1 MQPFKAYS
9 TQKPAITIRYWRNL
23 ALAVIAAVTITV
35 IITSQIVGVTQ
46 VNNDSDRNINTN
58 HVIGSHKENVISG
71 SIVLNPQG
79 DFFRGIY
86 VPDDAQNAVLQGN
99 FTVTNSTSAN
109 SVSTVVIWSQQEFI
123 NYLSNHNSSPCYNK
137 DFMPMPSGNIN
148 VTLSSGQYLILI
160 SGASVDT
167 KILQA
172 QIDLTYIN

>member
-1 MQPFKAYS
+1 MQPFNACP
-9 TQKPAITIRYWRNL
+9 TQKPAITKRYCRNL
-23 ALAVIAAVTITV
+23 ALAVIVAVTITV
-35 IITSQIVGVTQ
+35 ILTSQVVSLTQ
-46 VNNDSDRNINTN
+46 INNDPNRNINTN
-58 HVIGSHKENVISG
+58 HVIGSHTENVISG

-79 DFFRGIY
+79 DFFRGIC

-109 SVSTVVIWSQQEFI
+109 NVVTVIIWSQQEFI
-123 NYLSNHNSSPCYNK
+123 NYLNNHNSSPCYNEG
-137 DFMPMPSGNIN
+137 FMPMPSGDIN